1 MVSEYCYYTLVS
13 NITITFSSEQY
24 QTIVLNRCLKQVQN
38 FILKFSISG
47 SFFSEKGLFCILW
60 YLFLFLLVDVL
71 VSLSRIKKVIKDV
84 NIYVFFSI
92 TH

>member
-24 QTIVLNRCLKQVQN
+24 QTIVLNRCLKQVEN

-47 SFFSEKGLFCILW
+47 SFFSEEGLFCILW